1 MVVDGE
7 EEEAK
12 LWQYPLTGES
22 RATRYSCRLWVSG
35 ISDQSTLSSFRLIVH
50 LFRYPRKLWMSQQ
63 PTASKPSLQGVK
75 IKARKGAVKAQ
86 AKHEPSGT
94 PSHPQTY
101 PHSPPTPVF
110 RDQLYKHLE
119 TVPENDFDTFTTKFI
134 QAGSTLEFL
143 KYADTLFEIILVG
156 GLIQPGGSYID
167 DGAPT
172 SPFTVFNAKDPAS
185 VEDLKKYV
193 EVLNKL
199 IRRYTC
205 AVFPT
210 LPTLHSS

>member
-1 MVVDGE
+1 VFVGYLRPVRLVLPPSDCPPFSIPSKTVDVS
-7 EEEAK
+7 AIHRFK
-12 LWQYPLTGES
+12 AFVTGRKDKGKERCS
-22 RATRYSCRLWVSG
+22 
-35 ISDQSTLSSFRLIVH
+35 QS
-50 LFRYPRKLWMSQQ
+50 
-63 PTASKPSLQGVK
+63 PS
-75 IKARKGAVKAQ
+75 KARTIRQ
-86 AKHEPSGT
+86 AFHRVLSP
-94 PSHPQTY
+94 H
-101 PHSPPTPVF
+101 PHSSPTPVF

-119 TVPENDFDTFTTKFI
+119 TVPGDDFDTFTTKLI

-172 SPFTVFNAKDPAS
+172 SPFTVFNAQDPAS

-205 AVFPT
+205 AVCQT
-210 LPTLHSS
+210 LPTPHSS